1 MSVTIQ
7 AHTLQEYLYQAMP
20 VLMEIPGLP
29 ELLHADGDNYGWLAE
44 KYPDAVFTLM
54 AMNNLFHHDREF
66 SEIHQE
72 AFSSILDGEDIPS
85 VQFRYNRRMDDYLQ
99 AHLWD
104 D

>member
-1 MSVTIQ
+1 M
-7 AHTLQEYLYQAMP
+7 
-20 VLMEIPGLP
+20 
-29 ELLHADGDNYGWLAE
+29 
-44 KYPDAVFTLM
+44 FTLI

-85 VQFRYNRRMDDYLQ
+85 VQYRYNRRMDAYQ
-99 AHLWD
+99 QTYLWD

>member
-1 MSVTIQ
+1 MSVTT
-7 AHTLQEYLYQAMP
+7 TLQEYLSQAMP

-29 ELLHADGDNYGWLAE
+29 ELLHADGDNYDRLAE
-44 KYPDAVFTLM
+44 KYPDAAFAQLV
-54 AMNNLFHHDREF
+54 MNNLFHHDREL

-72 AFSSILDGEDIPS
+72 AFFSILDGENIPS
-85 VQFRYNRRMDDYLQ
+85 VQVRYSHRMDAYLQ

>member
-1 MSVTIQ
+1 M
-7 AHTLQEYLYQAMP
+7 
-20 VLMEIPGLP
+20 
-29 ELLHADGDNYGWLAE
+29 
-44 KYPDAVFTLM
+44 FTLI

-85 VQFRYNRRMDDYLQ
+85 VQYRYNRRMDAYQ
-99 AHLWD
+99 QTHLWD

>member
-7 AHTLQEYLYQAMP
+7 AHTLQEYLDLAMP
-20 VLMEIPGLP
+20 VLMEIPGLS
-29 ELLHADGDNYGWLAE
+29 ELLHADGDHYDRLAE
-44 KYPDAVFTLM
+44 KYPDAIFTLI

-72 AFSSILDGEDIPS
+72 AFSSILNREDIPS
-85 VQFRYNRRMDDYLQ
+85 VQFRYNRRMDAYLQ